1 MAREKSD
8 RPRKDA
14 HAEGA
19 PQITPMP
26 FPGESPTVS
35 LAMAAARMYG
45 LPPEDEKP
53 ARSKSKRR
61 ASATKKPARVARQA
75 RKTGAKAR
83 KPARAGKTKAASKA
97 KRVAGGR

>member
-8 RPRKDA
+8 RPSKMA
-14 HAEGA
+14 HPERA

-35 LAMAAARMYG
+35 LALAAARMYG

-53 ARSKSKRR
+53 TRSSSKRR
-61 ASATKKPARVARQA
+61 TSAAKKPARVAGKA
-75 RKTGAKAR
+75 KVKTG
-83 KPARAGKTKAASKA
+83 KA
-97 KRVAGGR
+97 KRATKT